1 QNVGRPGLAG
11 DRRHDH
17 AIDAAWNDEVEPG
30 EIGGD
35 VEGEAMPGDPVARV
49 HADGCDLSAARPH
62 ARVGGVSLAGNS
74 IVSEGVDQRLFDF
87 PEIPVQVLPMSLEID
102 DRVANELPGSMER
115 HVTTAL
121 DLEYFDTLGAQV
133 FRRGH

>member
-35 VEGEAMPGDPVARV
+35 VEGEAVPGDPVARV
-49 HADGCDLSAARPH
+49 NADGCDLPAARPH
-62 ARVGGVSLAGNS
+62 AGVGGVSLAGNS

-87 PEIPVQVLPMSLEID
+87 PEIPVQVLTVSLEID
-102 DRVANELPGSMER
+102 DRIADELAGSMESD
-115 HVTTAL
+115 VTTAL
-121 DLEYFDTLGAQV
+121 DLEDLDALAAQKV
-133 FRRGH
+133 RRC